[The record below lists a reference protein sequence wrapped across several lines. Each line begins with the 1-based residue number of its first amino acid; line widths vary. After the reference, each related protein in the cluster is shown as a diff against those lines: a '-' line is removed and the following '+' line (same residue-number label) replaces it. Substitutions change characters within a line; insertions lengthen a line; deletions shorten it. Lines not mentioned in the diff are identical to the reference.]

1 MRSKTRRV
9 LLGLGIIA
17 AAPLLSI
24 LTPSAAHADTCYRA
38 WVGPQTVEVCP

>member
-17 AAPLLSI
+17 AAPLLTI
-24 LTPSAAHADTCYRA
+24 LTPSAAHADCYG
-38 WVGPQTVEVCP
+38 VTIGPQTTTICP